1 MTTEKMQALMG
12 NATTPAEANAMLELL
27 TEKQLSTEELPDAVF
42 FTLIP
47 EAIKRA
53 SGCQDKRTPAKRAAS
68 KGRLRAYL
76 NSLALKPQRV
86 ARSNRWACELC
97 ACPIRTGD
105 EMRGDKKPAH
115 ESCFQAVLE

>member
-1 MTTEKMQALMG
+1 MTTEKMI
-12 NATTPAEANAMLELL
+12 EFLL
-27 TEKQLSTEELPDAVF
+27 GSA
-42 FTLIP
+42 
-47 EAIKRA
+47 R
-53 SGCQDKRTPAKRAAS
+53 GAAS

-97 ACPIRTGD
+97 ACPIQTGD

-115 ESCFQAVLE
+115 ESCFQAVRAQIH